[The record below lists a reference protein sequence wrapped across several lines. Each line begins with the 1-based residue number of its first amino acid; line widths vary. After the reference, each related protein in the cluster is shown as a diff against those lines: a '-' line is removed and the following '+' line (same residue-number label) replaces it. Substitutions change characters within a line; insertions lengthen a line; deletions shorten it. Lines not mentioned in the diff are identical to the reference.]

1 MSRVQVDVYELA
13 RLGQTRRGEVSSGDL
28 LRLQALCVAP
38 DARGAGWMDP
48 RVQYEWRGFVDAQG
62 RPAADVRLKTHVP
75 LSCTHC
81 DQAVAVDL
89 DVRRRY
95 YFVADEQT
103 LQAIE
108 VDIQDV
114 EPLVGGKHFDLHAL
128 IEDELILALPIAARH
143 EACQRRID
151 SSGPLAQPDE
161 PKPSSAFAVLASLKA
176 GLRK

>member
-1 MSRVQVDVYELA
+1 MSGVQVDVYELA
-13 RLGQTRRGEVSSGDL
+13 RLGQTRCGEVSSGDL

-38 DARGAGWMDP
+38 NALDPGWTQP
-48 RVQYEWRGFVDAQG
+48 PVQYEWLGWIDAQG

-81 DQAVAVDL
+81 DQTVAVDL

-95 YFVADEQT
+95 YFVPDEQT
-103 LQAIE
+103 LQSIE

-114 EPLVGGKHFDLHAL
+114 EPLVGSKHFDLHTL

-143 EACQRRID
+143 EACQQRID
-151 SSGPLAQPDE
+151 NSEPLVQPEE
-161 PKPSSAFAVLASLKA
+161 PMPSSAFAVLASLKA